1 MSPFDVSK
9 RGLNSDRDF
18 QATVYALSFVDC
30 GDLGQCFKLCARNMP
45 ALLVFFTD
53 YYFYR
58 TSKPES
64 AKEVNPAACEKEMLC
79 TSKTSNKAEH
89 RHNASAHMCV
99 QGSSYSLC
107 ADPLS
112 DLFFTGSL

>member
-1 MSPFDVSK
+1 MHF
-9 RGLNSDRDF
+9 RLL
-18 QATVYALSFVDC
+18 TVEIWGSVLSCVQEICLPCLF
-30 GDLGQCFKLCARNMP
+30 F
-45 ALLVFFTD
+45 FFTD

-64 AKEVNPAACEKEMLC
+64 AKEVNPATCEKEMLC

-89 RHNASAHMCV
+89 GHNASAHMCV

-107 ADPLS
+107 VNPLS
-112 DLFFTGSL
+112 NLFFTGSL